1 MSLLFR
7 LAEAADQPTVT
18 AIVRAAYAKW
28 VPVIG
33 REPLPMR
40 ADYGRAI
47 AEHTIHLAVSG
58 GRVAGL
64 IETVLHP
71 DHLWIENVA
80 VSPQDQGAGIG
91 RRLLALADDLARSQ
105 GRPEIRLL
113 TNAAFASNVHLYE
126 RVGFA
131 TVRHEDFMGGVT
143 VYMSKPVKLQ
153 L

>member
-1 MSLLFR
+1 MSLHFR
-7 LAEAADQPTVT
+7 LAQAADEPVVT
-18 AIVRAAYAKW
+18 GIVRAAYAKW

-47 AEHTIHLAVSG
+47 AEHTIHLAVAG
-58 GRVAGL
+58 ERVVGL

-80 VSPQDQGAGIG
+80 VRPEDQGAGIG
-91 RRLLALADDLARSQ
+91 RRLLAWADDLARSH

-113 TNAAFASNVHLYE
+113 TNAAFASNVRLYE
-126 RVGFA
+126 AVGFV
-131 TVRHEDFMGGVT
+131 TVRQEDFMGGVT
-143 VYMSKPVKLQ
+143 VYMSKPVELQ
-153 L
+153 P